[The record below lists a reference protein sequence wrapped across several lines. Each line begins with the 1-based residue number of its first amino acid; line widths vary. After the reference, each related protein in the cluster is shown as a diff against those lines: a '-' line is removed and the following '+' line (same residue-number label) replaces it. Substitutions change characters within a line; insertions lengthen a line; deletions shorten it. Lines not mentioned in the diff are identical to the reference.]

1 MHNGLIDEEADS
13 AGAEERTDR
22 DHMSGEPVVLTGPG
36 LPVAL
41 YRLRATFRQRWGGY
55 LSLVFLIGL
64 VGGLAMGSMAAARR
78 TQSSFATYLTSTNP
92 SDLSI
97 TVFGGTGNGGGA
109 AADYSASAVHA
120 VARLPGVRRV
130 EAAVP
135 IAAAPL
141 GRNGAPELAGI
152 NDIQPVASVDGLFFD
167 QDRLA
172 VVAGH
177 RADPRRTDQVEMT
190 ALAARLM
197 GVHLGQV
204 IHFGLYDQEE
214 QSQPGFGTAAV
225 PPHRQLTATLVG
237 LVQVSNAV
245 VQDDIDRYPS
255 FEFFTPALG
264 RSIVH
269 DAGQGEEGA
278 ITYGLQLDRGARGVP
293 AAEREFASVS
303 PPGNTY
309 GFHAIGAVEAKVDL
323 TIRPL
328 VVALVVF
335 AGVALLAAL
344 LIAVQLISR
353 LLGAAAGDLTVLR
366 AIGAD
371 QTALLGDGLIGVAV
385 SVVGGSLLAAG
396 VAVALSAVSPLG
408 PARPVY
414 PDPGLAVDGT
424 VLGIGVLVLVLVLGA
439 AAFLLAR
446 QGLPHRMAVRSQAG
460 PPTMSRTARR
470 LASTGVPVSTQ
481 VGVRFALDPGQGR
494 NTVPVRSTLLGAIL
508 AVALVVTTLTFG
520 NSLRSLVSQ
529 PSLYGWNF
537 TYLLNASN
545 TTPPGTLQLLD
556 RDAEVVA
563 WDGYDYNV
571 AELDGQAV
579 PFLFEFGH
587 SSVKSSISPP
597 ILAGHAVDGKDQI
610 VLGAGTLSGLHKHL
624 GDTVTV
630 SYGTPQ
636 DGPTYVP
643 PRRYVVVG
651 TATMPAVG
659 YSSVIDDHT
668 SMGTGALIEV
678 SSLPRS
684 FQQATQSSIAALNG
698 PNMVFVRL
706 RQGLSPAAGRADLQR
721 VAAAADRVL
730 ATVPGNAASGD
741 TVSVVAVQRPAEIVD
756 YGTIGVTPAL
766 LATALAAAAAVALG
780 LTLVASVRRRRRE
793 LALIKSLGFT
803 QHQLA
808 AAVAWQASV
817 SSAIGVLI
825 GVPVGIAAGRTLWT
839 LFAHRIEAVPEPA
852 VPVLSVV
859 LVALGTLALA
869 NLVAAVPGR
878 MAARTPTALLLRA
891 E

>member
-1 MHNGLIDEEADS
+1 MA
-13 AGAEERTDR
+13 
-22 DHMSGEPVVLTGPG
+22 LTGPG
-36 LPVAL
+36 LPVAV

-55 LSLVFLIGL
+55 LSLVLLIGL
-64 VGGLAMGSMAAARR
+64 VGGLGLGSMAAARR
-78 TQSSFATYLTSTNP
+78 TQTSFATYLASTNP

-97 TVFGGTGNGGGA
+97 TVFGGVGNGGGA
-109 AADYSASAVHA
+109 APAYSTSAVDA
-120 VARLPGVRRV
+120 VARLPGVKQV

-152 NDIQPVASVDGLFFD
+152 NNVQPVASVDGLFFH

-172 VVAGH
+172 LVAGH
-177 RADPRRTDQVEMT
+177 LADPRRADQVEMT
-190 ALAARLM
+190 ALAAHLM
-197 GVHLGQV
+197 GVHVGQV
-204 IHFGLYDQEE
+204 IHYGLYNQAE
-214 QSQPGFGTAAV
+214 QGQPGFGTASV
-225 PPHRQLTATLVG
+225 PPHRRFTATLVG

-245 VQDDIDRYPS
+245 VQDDIDRYPT
-255 FEFFTPALG
+255 FEFFTPAMG
-264 RSIVH
+264 RSIVD
-269 DAGQGEEGA
+269 DAGQGAQGA
-278 ITYGLQLDRGARGVP
+278 ITYGLRLDRGDQGVP

-309 GFHAIGAVEAKVDL
+309 GFHDTGTVEVKVER

-328 VVALVVF
+328 VIALGVF
-335 AGVALLAAL
+335 GGVALLAAL

-353 LLGAAAGDLTVLR
+353 LLGGAAADLTVLR

-371 QTALLGDGLIGVAV
+371 RTALLGDGLIGVAA
-385 SVVGGSLLAAG
+385 SLVVGSLVAAA
-396 VAVALSAVSPLG
+396 VAVILSPLSPLG
-408 PARPVY
+408 PVRSVY
-414 PDPGLAVDGT
+414 PDPGFAVDGT
-424 VLGIGVLVLVLVLGA
+424 VLGTGVAVLVIVLGA
-439 AAFLLAR
+439 AALLLAR
-446 QGLPHRMAVRSQAG
+446 RGLPHRVAERSRAGAPTPSRAVQA
-460 PPTMSRTARR
+460 
-470 LASTGVPVSTQ
+470 LASTGVPAPTQ
-481 VGVRFALDPGQGR
+481 LGVRFALDPGQGR
-494 NTVPVRSTLLGAIL
+494 AMVPVRSTLLGAVL
-508 AVALVVTTLTFG
+508 AVVLMVTTLTFG
-520 NSLRSLVSQ
+520 NSLRSLVSH

-537 TYLLNASN
+537 TYLLNATN
-545 TTPPGTLQLLD
+545 TTPPGTLRLLD
-556 RDAEVVA
+556 HDAHVVA
-563 WDGYDYNV
+563 WDGYDYSV
-571 AELDGQAV
+571 AELDGRAV

-587 SSVKSSISPP
+587 SAVKPPISPP
-597 ILAGHAVDGKDQI
+597 VLAGHAVEGPDQI
-610 VLGAGTLSGLHKHL
+610 VVGAATLAGLHKQV

-636 DGPTYVP
+636 DGDTYVP
-643 PRRYVVVG
+643 PRRFVVVG

-668 SMGTGALIEV
+668 SMGTGALIDV

-698 PNMVFVRL
+698 PNLVFVRL
-706 RQGLSPAAGRADLQR
+706 RQGLSAAAGRADLQR
-721 VAAAADRVL
+721 VTAAADRVL
-730 ATVPGNAASGD
+730 ATVPGGAAAGD
-741 TVSVVAVQRPAEIVD
+741 TVSVVGVQRPAEIVD

-766 LATALAAAAAVALG
+766 LAAALAAAAVVALG

-803 QHQLA
+803 QRQLA

-817 SSAIGVLI
+817 SSAIGVLV
-825 GVPVGIAAGRTLWT
+825 GVPIGIAVGRTLWT
-839 LFAHRIEAVPEPA
+839 LFAHQIEAVPEPA

-859 LVALGTLALA
+859 LVALGTLVLA